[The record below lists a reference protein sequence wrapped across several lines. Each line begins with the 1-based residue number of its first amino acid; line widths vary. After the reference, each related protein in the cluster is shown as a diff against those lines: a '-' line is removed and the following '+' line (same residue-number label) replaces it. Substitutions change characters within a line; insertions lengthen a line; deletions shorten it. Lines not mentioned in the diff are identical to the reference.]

1 MAELK
6 IGDIVARK
14 SYGCDI
20 FFKVADIEDNGHKK
34 IITLKGISYR
44 IEADAPESDL
54 EMQPEKKVD
63 EYMARCCRAAK
74 SNTQDVYASRY

>member
-14 SYGCDI
+14 SYGCDV
-20 FFKVADIEDNGHKK
+20 FFRVADIEDNGHEK

-63 EYMARCCRAAK
+63 EYMVRCSRAAK
-74 SNTQDVYASRY
+74 SNTRDVYVSRN